1 MTKQSYTVHILEA
14 VPNREPNFNLK
25 SITDPAEQVLITP
38 ENAKYSYV
46 AQNQGRIINING
58 VMANGVLKMTSSADY
73 YDAYGL
79 KAKAIKAAPTAIK
92 APQTINLTR
101 LDDLNI
107 NPDLF
112 QPMLTGTVV
121 DKFVSQDG
129 GFLPGSMIMAAG
141 SPGVGKTTVLLE
153 LIVAL
158 HSAGKR
164 ALFISAEMNQID
176 MARYLK
182 RFPNWGQLPILFLA
196 DYEDP
201 KIVIE
206 QTLNQGWDIV
216 LTDSYT
222 EVNDTVKEESNMSR
236 GATEKWFLDLMSANN
251 KGQNEKA
258 IYTTFI
264 TILQMS
270 KGGVFV
276 GSNKLKHMTTA
287 MMDIA
292 FEGDRRYMEFTKNR
306 LGQVGKKL
314 YFEIG
319 NGIKFDE
326 ARYTRDLFND
336 ELVSEEKKRLAEEE
350 DAFDKLFGFNTPEP
364 EADAELATDLVV
376 TQA

>member
-14 VPNREPNFNLK
+14 LPNREPNFNLK

-38 ENAKYSYV
+38 ENAKYTYV

-79 KAKAIKAAPTAIK
+79 KAKAIKAEPTAIK

-201 KIVIE
+201 KKVIE

>member
-14 VPNREPNFNLK
+14 LPNREPNFNLK

-79 KAKAIKAAPTAIK
+79 KAKAIKAEPTAIK

-201 KIVIE
+201 KTVIE

>member
-1 MTKQSYTVHILEA
+1 MTKASYTVHILEA

-79 KAKAIKAAPTAIK
+79 KAKAIKAEPTAIK

-201 KIVIE
+201 KTVIE